1 MTTWI
6 LVANRAEGRL
16 YQRTRRN
23 MEAAL
28 IETIDHPEGRLRDGQ
43 VFSDHLGVTTNRA
56 SHSRRPYGPDELP
69 HERIAFVFAHRLA
82 ARLRKGRI
90 EGNYQRLL
98 LVSDPRFLGL
108 LRAALDPP
116 TLALVVLAVDK
127 DLVPLTEPKRRDH
140 IRQMLAAVSGY
151 SAARG

>member
-1 MTTWI
+1 
-6 LVANRAEGRL
+6 VANRAEGRL
-16 YQRTRRN
+16 YQRTRQN

-28 IETIDHPEGRLRDGQ
+28 IETIDHPEGRLRDGELLA
-43 VFSDHLGVTTNRA
+43 DHLGVTTNRA
-56 SHSRRPYGPDELP
+56 SYSRRPYGPEEMP
-69 HERIAFVFAHRLA
+69 HEHIAFVFAQRLA

-90 EGNYQRLL
+90 ERSYQRLL

-127 DLVPLTEPKRRDH
+127 DLVPLTEPKRLDQ
-140 IRQMLAAVSGY
+140 IRQMLEAVPGY